1 MLIEKIVDFFE
12 SVSPDTLSRIGDL
25 YASDA
30 RFKDP
35 FNEVQGVPAI
45 EQIFRHMFTQVEGA
59 RFVVSERIVQDDAA
73 MLAWRFEFGVRV
85 GKTLRPQVVHGV
97 THFKFGS
104 DGKVQLHRDYW
115 DTGEEL
121 YMKVPLLGGLLRAL
135 RRRLSAEPI
144 RNRSV
149 QSHGLAAKDMASG

>member
-1 MLIEKIVDFFE
+1 MVIDEVVAFFE
-12 SVSPDTLSRIGDL
+12 SVSPATLSRIGDL
-25 YASDA
+25 YAADA

-35 FNEVQGVPAI
+35 FNEVHGVPAI

-59 RFVVSERIVQDDAA
+59 RFVVSERIVQGDAA
-73 MLAWRFEFGVRV
+73 MLAWRFEFGVRL
-85 GKTLRPQVVHGV
+85 GKTVRPQVVHGV
-97 THFKFGS
+97 THFKFGA

-135 RRRLSAEPI
+135 RRRLSAAPTK
-144 RNRSV
+144 
-149 QSHGLAAKDMASG
+149 H